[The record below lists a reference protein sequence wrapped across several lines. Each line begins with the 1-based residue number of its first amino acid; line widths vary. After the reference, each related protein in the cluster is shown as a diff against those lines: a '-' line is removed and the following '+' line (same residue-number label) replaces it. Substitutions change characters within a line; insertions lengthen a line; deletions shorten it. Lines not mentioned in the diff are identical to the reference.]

1 MGCVGYEWLEIG
13 LQRLRGIEPHE
24 VMQVL
29 TAKVRRPVPGRGPDG
44 HPVLTIWGRTYEG
57 RLLIVGT
64 RQLTKWDRQI
74 IGAREMRPSEIA
86 EYEAWEATR
95 DE

>member
-1 MGCVGYEWLEIG
+1 MVGYEWLEIG

-29 TAKVRRPVPGRGPDG
+29 TSKIRKPVSATGPDG
-44 HPVLTIWGRTYEG
+44 HPVLTIWGRTHAG
-57 RLLIVGT
+57 RPLIVGT
-64 RQLTKWDRQI
+64 RQLTKRDRQI
-74 IGAREMRPSEIA
+74 IGAREMRPGEIV
-86 EYEAWEATR
+86 EFEAWEAAR

>member
-1 MGCVGYEWLEIG
+1 VGYEWLEIG

-29 TAKVRRPVPGRGPDG
+29 TSKTRRPVPATGPDG
-44 HPVLTIWGRTYEG
+44 HMVLTIWGRTTAG
-57 RLLIVGT
+57 RPLIVGT
-64 RQLTKWDRQI
+64 RRLSQWDRQI
-74 IGAREMRPSEIA
+74 IGAREMHPNEIA
-86 EYEAWEATR
+86 EFEAWEATR